1 MIKGHL
7 EQLGYAGSSRAIK
20 NVNIRWWLF
29 GGTIGQTRRQQHQ
42 QQQQLKQ
49 QQQQQQQQQLQHQQ
63 QKQKHLR
70 HLKNRKKTF

>member
-29 GGTIGQTRRQQHQ
+29 GGTIGQTRRQQQ
-42 QQQQLKQ
+42 QRQ
-49 QQQQQQQQQLQHQQ
+49 QQQQQQQQQQK